1 MKSINTIL
9 IIFSLFVTTFF
20 YAQNKNTSSDNAQ
33 NIMISTFVSDQIEEM
48 NEASRNFLENKLKQI
63 ISKNGVTSSKING
76 RFIITPNVNIIS
88 KEITATAPPMHAY
101 DLEISFFI
109 GDGINGKLFSSFSMN
124 YKGVGQSETK
134 AYRSALKSINTSNAR
149 FEKFISESKEKIIEF
164 YNSQCEFIL
173 KEAKL
178 LEQQNK
184 FSAALLKLTSIPSTC
199 QNCFEKSSKEAS
211 LIYQKYLDR
220 ECDIYMNKAKAI
232 WASSQDEKG
241 AKEAAELLSL
251 VDPDAKCAND
261 AKSMLEKI
269 YKELKSRI
277 LDLDEREWNYKL
289 KEQMQESERIEAM
302 RQIGIAFGENQPQ
315 NVTYNYRGW
324 F

>member
-109 GDGINGKLFSSFSMN
+109 GDGIDGKLFSSFSMN

-134 AYRSALKSINTSNAR
+134 AYRAALKSINTSNAR

-184 FSAALLKLTSIPSTC
+184 FSAALLKLTSIPSAC

-241 AKEAAELLSL
+241 AREAAELLSL